1 MAACSLTHATLLRA
15 CVSLAAQEGML
26 TLRASGASLL
36 LLLSLVLTAHAE
48 VQYDAIR
55 STRGV
60 QHKQPIVSDDFVVAC
75 IMVMFLLLF
84 CFGKQ

>member
-1 MAACSLTHATLLRA
+1 MPST
-15 CVSLAAQEGML
+15 
-26 TLRASGASLL
+26 GASVLL
-36 LLLSLVLTAHAE
+36 LLFNACLVHAD

-60 QHKQPIVSDDFVVAC
+60 QHKQTLVSDDFVVAC